1 MRLFTSAVI
10 LGRLADTALAG
21 SYIEDGETQIRVNP
35 CVEPVLQ

>member
-10 LGRLADTALAG
+10 LSRLAAPALAG
-21 SYIEDGETQIRVNP
+21 SHIEGAETQIRLNP